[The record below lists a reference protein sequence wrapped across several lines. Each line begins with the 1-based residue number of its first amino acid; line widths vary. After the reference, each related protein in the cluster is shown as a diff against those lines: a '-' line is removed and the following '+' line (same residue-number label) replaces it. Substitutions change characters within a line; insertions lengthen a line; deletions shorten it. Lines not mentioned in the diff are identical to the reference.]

1 MTVIVDGTNGIITP
15 AAGGISTA
23 NTITQNVDINDGM
36 NRASVGPITL
46 TAGVITIT
54 SGIWKI
60 L

>member
-1 MTVIVDGTNGIITP
+1 MSVIIDGTLGIITP
-15 AAGGISTA
+15 ASGGISTA
-23 NTITQNVDINDGM
+23 NTITQSVDINDGM

>member
-1 MTVIVDGTNGIITP
+1 MPVIIDGTLGIIAPVT
-15 AAGGISTA
+15 AGISTA
-23 NTITQNVDINDGM
+23 NTIDQSSNINDGM

>member
-1 MTVIVDGTNGIITP
+1 MPVIIDGTNGIISP
-15 AAGGISTA
+15 AASAVVTV
-23 NTITQNVDINDGM
+23 NTINQNVNINDGM
-36 NRASVGPITL
+36 NHASVGPITL

>member
-1 MTVIVDGTNGIITP
+1 MAVIIDGTNGIITP
-15 AAGGISTA
+15 AAGAIITS
-23 NTITQNVDINDGM
+23 NTITQNVNINDGM

>member
-1 MTVIVDGTNGIITP
+1 MPVIIDGTLGIIAP
-15 AAGGISTA
+15 AAAGISTA
-23 NTITQNVDINDGM
+23 NTINESNNINDGT